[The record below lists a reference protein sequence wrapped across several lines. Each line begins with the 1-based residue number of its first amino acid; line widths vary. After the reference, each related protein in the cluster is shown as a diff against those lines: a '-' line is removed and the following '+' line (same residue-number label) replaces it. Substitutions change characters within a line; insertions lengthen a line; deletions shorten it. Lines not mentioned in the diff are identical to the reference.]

1 MNNGRSRLIAVAH
14 ADLLCAIFFFLSLA
28 MGILNFLWPWLAPI
42 MLLLAI
48 ILFVFDSNSFVR
60 KCMIQILVFSLI
72 SALSSLIF
80 GKWLASIEVIS
91 WLFKTIDWI
100 IRSLIAL
107 FTLIS
112 GLQALNGKLFNPPI
126 IGKLVNGI
134 CNALRVY

>member
-1 MNNGRSRLIAVAH
+1 
-14 ADLLCAIFFFLSLA
+14 

-48 ILFVFDSNSFVR
+48 VLFVFDSNSFVR